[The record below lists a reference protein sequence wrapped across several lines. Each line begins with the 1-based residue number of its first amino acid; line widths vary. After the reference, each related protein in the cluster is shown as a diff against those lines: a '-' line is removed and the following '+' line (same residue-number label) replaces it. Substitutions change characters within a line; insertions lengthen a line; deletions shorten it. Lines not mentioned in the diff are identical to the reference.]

1 MLFLGKIY
9 KDTFKEGYNMIGD
22 QVLSIEEVQKLS
34 KIQLISYTKRIE
46 ERKTSLKFKIDN
58 GEGLKEEEKAELIVL
73 IKAVNEAK
81 RHLKDILGDEY

>member
-1 MLFLGKIY
+1 
-9 KDTFKEGYNMIGD
+9 MIGD